1 MSEQLTRL
9 RSELLA
15 LPANDRFSITRDL
28 LISLDD
34 VEFQD
39 DETALEAELERR
51 ARLIED
57 GAERGTPIEEVFER
71 IRKKLA

>member
-57 GAERGTPIEEVFER
+57 GAERGMPIEEVFER